1 MENKKRYPPFSCQMR
16 IDKALLEAVH
26 LPLNSCSRYII
37 ISDCHR
43 GEGGAND
50 NFLRNQHLYMAAL
63 NYYIAHGFTYF
74 ELGDGEELW
83 ENRHLSRIEESHQ
96 DVYCRFETLQ
106 KQCRIYRIYGNHNM
120 EMKGMLGEAMILDNC
135 EGGRDI
141 CMIHGHQADFFNSVC
156 WKLSR
161 FLVRYFWKPLELS
174 LIHI

>member
-1 MENKKRYPPFSCQMR
+1 MW
-16 IDKALLEAVH
+16 IDKALSEAVH

-83 ENRHLSRIEESHQ
+83 ENRHLSRIERVIRMSTAGLKH
-96 DVYCRFETLQ
+96 CRTVPDIPHLRKSQ
-106 KQCRIYRIYGNHNM
+106 YGNERH
-120 EMKGMLGEAMILDNC
+120 
-135 EGGRDI
+135 
-141 CMIHGHQADFFNSVC
+141 
-156 WKLSR
+156 
-161 FLVRYFWKPLELS
+161 VRGSNDLR
-174 LIHI
+174 

>member
-1 MENKKRYPPFSCQMR
+1 MCFGCGDGGMENKKRYPPFSCQMR
-16 IDKALLEAVH
+16 IDKALSEAVH

-83 ENRHLSRIEESHQ
+83 ENRHLSRI
-96 DVYCRFETLQ
+96 
-106 KQCRIYRIYGNHNM
+106 
-120 EMKGMLGEAMILDNC
+120 
-135 EGGRDI
+135 
-141 CMIHGHQADFFNSVC
+141 
-156 WKLSR
+156 
-161 FLVRYFWKPLELS
+161 
-174 LIHI
+174 